1 MVAPIFYSTFA
12 LTKTTKTTEAMSQRT
27 NIVATL
33 AKAGSILL
41 VVSMLFVACGGD
53 APSANESSS
62 GVTYEEATK
71 ALKACESSYLN
82 SDVPAYEA
90 EHIAT
95 LYAYYMD
102 SDKHSERAQAL
113 FFCAQASY
121 ADGNTPQA
129 LLYLIEAE
137 KSTEAS
143 GDMAYDGRIK
153 RMKGDIYGEGC
164 LFANALEEYQKCRES
179 FMAAD
184 MLSHANYATYDEGI
198 TLIHMRNFDEAKE
211 LLNSTLAYAA
221 EESLLGL
228 YYGALHHLIDIA
240 IYTEDYAECGSLLE
254 LYDEADSEWY
264 NNEHKLFAKAIVAAN
279 NGDIARAEQLLSKT
293 NSNANVE
300 SIEDYYYTHYLVH
313 RIGGDSLRAV
323 EWLERSKE
331 HQDQLILEVLNQ
343 PTLNIELELL
353 QSRLDAERTEREL
366 TEKNR
371 EQERRAAEAER
382 QYRVRRNTYI
392 ICTIIVGIILLLLYI
407 RHRWRAKNRDIAQYI
422 ETIRELQMAN
432 RDLPN
437 EMNATIAT
445 IYRDRFSEINALCE
459 TYYDHSGTSRQ
470 KSLVFNQLSQTI
482 EDIKGDDKRIAEME
496 SAVNKYR
503 NNLMQRLREQV
514 SKLSERDMR
523 VALYIFAGF
532 SNRAISI
539 FIDSDP
545 VSVSKIRY
553 NIKQKIKSSGAKD
566 TEELTQ
572 ALSEK

>member
-12 LTKTTKTTEAMSQRT
+12 LTKTTKTTEAMTQRT

-41 VVSMLFVACGGD
+41 VVSMLLVACGGD

-62 GVTYEEATK
+62 GVTYEEATE

-90 EHIAT
+90 EHIAA

-102 SDKHSERAQAL
+102 SDEHSERAQAL

-240 IYTEDYAECGSLLE
+240 IYTDDYAECSALLE

-264 NNEHKLFAKAIVAAN
+264 NNEHKLFAEAIVAAN

-371 EQERRAAEAER
+371 EQERRAVEAER

-482 EDIKGDDKRIAEME
+482 EDIKGDNKRIAEME

-566 TEELTQ
+566 AEELTQ

>member
-12 LTKTTKTTEAMSQRT
+12 LTKTTKTLEAMSQRT

-62 GVTYEEATK
+62 GVTHEQATK
-71 ALKACESSYLN
+71 ALEACESSYLN

-102 SDKHSERAQAL
+102 SDEHSERAQAL

-179 FMAAD
+179 FIAAD

-240 IYTEDYAECGSLLE
+240 IYTDDYAECSALLE

-264 NNEHKLFAKAIVAAN
+264 NNEHKLFAEAIVAAN

-371 EQERRAAEAER
+371 EQERRAVEAER

-482 EDIKGDDKRIAEME
+482 EDIKGDNKRIAEME

-566 TEELTQ
+566 AEELTQ

>member
-53 APSANESSS
+53 APNANESSS
-62 GVTYEEATK
+62 GVTYEEATE

-90 EHIAT
+90 EHIAA

-102 SDKHSERAQAL
+102 SDEHSERAQAL

-121 ADGNTPQA
+121 ANGNTPQA

-179 FMAAD
+179 FMEAD

-240 IYTEDYAECGSLLE
+240 IYTDDYAECDSLLE

-264 NNEHKLFAKAIVAAN
+264 NNEHKLFAEAIVVAN

-482 EDIKGDDKRIAEME
+482 EDIKGDNKRIAEME

-566 TEELTQ
+566 AEELTL

>member
-1 MVAPIFYSTFA
+1 
-12 LTKTTKTTEAMSQRT
+12 MSQRT

-221 EESLLGL
+221 EQSLLGL

>member
-1 MVAPIFYSTFA
+1 MT
-12 LTKTTKTTEAMSQRT
+12 RND
-27 NIVATL
+27 NILSAI
-33 AKAGSILL
+33 AKMGSLLL
-41 VVSMLFVACGGD
+41 VACVLCVACSNE
-53 APSANESSS
+53 APSANNAPTRVSR
-62 GVTYEEATK
+62 EA
-71 ALKACESSYLN
+71 AIRACEECEEQYLN
-82 SDVPAYEA
+82 YDAPAYE
-90 EHIAT
+90 EEQIAT
-95 LYAYYMD
+95 LHDYYME
-102 SDKHSERAQAL
+102 SDEHGTRARAL

-121 ADGNTPQA
+121 AKGDTAQA

-137 KSTEAS
+137 KSAEAN
-143 GDMAYDGRIK
+143 GDYLYDGRIK
-153 RMKGDIYGEGC
+153 RMKGDIYGEGY
-164 LFANALEEYQKCRES
+164 LFANALEEYQKCYES
-179 FMAAD
+179 FTKANMA
-184 MLSHANYATYDEGI
+184 SHAQYALFDEGV
-198 TLIHMRNFDEAKE
+198 TLIHIRDFAAAEQI
-211 LLNSTLAYAA
+211 LNKTLTYAA

-228 YYGALHHLIDIA
+228 YYGTLHYLVDIA
-240 IYTEDYAECGSLLE
+240 IYTGDYDKCGELLE

-264 NNEHKLFAKAIVAAN
+264 NTEHKLFAEAIVAAH
-279 NGDIARAEQLLSKT
+279 NGDMRDADRLLDEIEGTAE
-293 NSNANVE
+293 VE

-331 HQDQLILEVLNQ
+331 HQDGQILKVLNQ

-353 QSRLDAERTEREL
+353 QSRLDAERTERQL
-366 TEKNR
+366 IEKNR
-371 EQERRAAEAER
+371 QQELRHAEAER
-382 QYRVRRNTYI
+382 GYIVRLNTYI
-392 ICTIIVGIILLLLYI
+392 ICTIVIGVILLLLYI
-407 RHRWRAKNRDIAQYI
+407 RYRWRAKNRDIAQYI

-459 TYYDHSGTSRQ
+459 TYYDHSGTTRQ
-470 KSLVFNQLSQTI
+470 KSIVFNQLSQTI
-482 EDIKGDDKRIAEME
+482 EDIKGDDKRLAEME
-496 SAVNKYR
+496 RAVNKYR

-545 VSVSKIRY
+545 VSVSKLRY
-553 NIKQKIKSSGAKD
+553 NIKQKIKSSSAED
-566 TEELTQ
+566 SEELIQ

>member
-12 LTKTTKTTEAMSQRT
+12 LTKTTKTLEAMSQRT

-33 AKAGSILL
+33 AKASSILL

-53 APSANESSS
+53 APNANESSS
-62 GVTYEEATK
+62 GVTYEEATE

-90 EHIAT
+90 EHIAA

-121 ADGNTPQA
+121 ANGNTPQA

-240 IYTEDYAECGSLLE
+240 IYTDDYAECSALLE

-264 NNEHKLFAKAIVAAN
+264 NNEHKLFAEAIVAAN

-392 ICTIIVGIILLLLYI
+392 ICTIIVGVILLLLYI

-482 EDIKGDDKRIAEME
+482 EDIKGDNKRIAEME

-566 TEELTQ
+566 AEELTQ

>member
-1 MVAPIFYSTFA
+1 MVA
-12 LTKTTKTTEAMSQRT
+12 LC
-27 NIVATL
+27 
-33 AKAGSILL
+33 LL
-41 VVSMLFVACGGD
+41 ITSCSSDIPAD
-53 APSANESSS
+53 NESSS
-62 GVTYEEATK
+62 AITREEAIATIKACEERYLHSDTPTYEEEQI
-71 ALKACESSYLN
+71 ALLRS
-82 SDVPAYEA
+82 
-90 EHIAT
+90 
-95 LYAYYMD
+95 YYMD
-102 SDKHSERAQAL
+102 SNEHEDRSRAL

-121 ADGNTPQA
+121 AEGNTPEA

-137 KSTEAS
+137 KSSERC

-153 RMKGDIYGEGC
+153 RMKGDIYGEDC
-164 LFANALEEYQKCRES
+164 LFANALEEYQECRES
-179 FMAAD
+179 FVAAD
-184 MLSHANYATYDEGI
+184 MMTHANYATYDEGI
-198 TLIHMRNFDEAKE
+198 TLIHMRNFDDAKH
-211 LLNSTLAYAA
+211 LLNSILAYAA

-240 IYTEDYAECGSLLE
+240 IYTSDYADCSTLLE
-254 LYDEADSEWY
+254 LYDEADEEWY
-264 NNEHKLFAKAIVAAN
+264 NTEHKLFAEAIVSAHR
-279 NGDIARAEQLLSKT
+279 GDMVNAERLLRETGAES
-293 NSNANVE
+293 ADG
-300 SIEDYYYTHYLVH
+300 SIEDYYFTHYLVH
-313 RIGGDSLRAV
+313 RIGGDNLRAV

-331 HQDQLILEVLNQ
+331 HQDQLILDVLNQ

-353 QSRLDAERTEREL
+353 QSRLDSERTEREL

-371 EQERRAAEAER
+371 QQELRHAKAER
-382 QYRVRRNTYI
+382 QYIARRNTYI
-392 ICTIIVGIILLLLYI
+392 ICTIVVGLILLLLYV
-407 RHRWRAKNRDIAQYI
+407 RHRWRAKDRDIAQYI
-422 ETIRELQMAN
+422 ETIRELQMVN

-437 EMNATIAT
+437 EMNIKIAS
-445 IYRDRFSEINALCE
+445 IYRDRFTELNALCE
-459 TYYDHSGTSRQ
+459 TYYDHSGTTRQ

-482 EDIKGDDKRIAEME
+482 EDIKGDNKRLAEME

-514 SKLSERDMR
+514 SRLSERDMR

-539 FIDSDP
+539 FIESDP

>member
-12 LTKTTKTTEAMSQRT
+12 LTKTTKTLEAMSQRT

-41 VVSMLFVACGGD
+41 VVSMLLVACGSD

-90 EHIAT
+90 EHIAA

-198 TLIHMRNFDEAKE
+198 TLIHMRNFDEAQE

-240 IYTEDYAECGSLLE
+240 IYTEDYAECSALLE

-264 NNEHKLFAKAIVAAN
+264 NNEHKLFAEAIVAAN

-371 EQERRAAEAER
+371 EQERRAVEAER

-482 EDIKGDDKRIAEME
+482 EDIKGDNKRIAEME

-566 TEELTQ
+566 AEELTQ

>member
-221 EESLLGL
+221 EQSLLGL

>member
-1 MVAPIFYSTFA
+1 
-12 LTKTTKTTEAMSQRT
+12 
-27 NIVATL
+27 
-33 AKAGSILL
+33 
-41 VVSMLFVACGGD
+41 MLFVACRSD
-53 APSANESSS
+53 APTTDDSST
-62 GVTYEEATK
+62 GVTHEQAIEAIEVCEER
-71 ALKACESSYLN
+71 YLN
-82 SDVPAYEA
+82 NDTPAYEA
-90 EHIAT
+90 EHIAA
-95 LYAYYMD
+95 LDAYYMN
-102 SDKHSERAQAL
+102 SDEHDERARAL

-179 FMAAD
+179 FIAAD

-264 NNEHKLFAKAIVAAN
+264 NNEHKLFAEAIVAAN

-293 NSNANVE
+293 DSDIDVE
-300 SIEDYYYTHYLVH
+300 SIEDYYYTHYLLH

-482 EDIKGDDKRIAEME
+482 EDIKGDNKRIAEME

-566 TEELTQ
+566 AEELTQ

>member
-1 MVAPIFYSTFA
+1 
-12 LTKTTKTTEAMSQRT
+12 MSQRT

-33 AKAGSILL
+33 AKASSILL

-53 APSANESSS
+53 APNANESSS
-62 GVTYEEATK
+62 GVTYEEATE

-90 EHIAT
+90 EHIAA

-121 ADGNTPQA
+121 ANGNTPQA

-240 IYTEDYAECGSLLE
+240 IYTDDYAECSALLE

-264 NNEHKLFAKAIVAAN
+264 NNEHKLFAEAIVAAN

-392 ICTIIVGIILLLLYI
+392 ICTIIVGVILLLLYI

-482 EDIKGDDKRIAEME
+482 EDIKGDNKRIAEME

-566 TEELTQ
+566 AEELTQ

>member
-41 VVSMLFVACGGD
+41 VVSMLLVACGSD
-53 APSANESSS
+53 APSANESPS

-90 EHIAT
+90 EHIAA

-179 FMAAD
+179 FIAAD

-240 IYTEDYAECGSLLE
+240 IYTDDYAECSSLLE

-264 NNEHKLFAKAIVAAN
+264 NNEHKLFAEAIVAAN

-482 EDIKGDDKRIAEME
+482 EDIKGDNKRIAEME

-566 TEELTQ
+566 AEELTQ

>member
-1 MVAPIFYSTFA
+1 MTLRREIAVTFV
-12 LTKTTKTTEAMSQRT
+12 KVS
-27 NIVATL
+27 
-33 AKAGSILL
+33 SILL
-41 VVSMLFVACGGD
+41 IASMLFVACRSD
-53 APSANESSS
+53 APTTDDSST
-62 GVTYEEATK
+62 GVTHEQAIEAIEVCEER
-71 ALKACESSYLN
+71 YLN
-82 SDVPAYEA
+82 NDTPAYEA
-90 EHIAT
+90 EHIAA
-95 LYAYYMD
+95 LDAYYMN
-102 SDKHSERAQAL
+102 SDEHDERARAL

-179 FMAAD
+179 FIAAD

-198 TLIHMRNFDEAKE
+198 TLIHMRNFNEAKE

-228 YYGALHHLIDIA
+228 YYGVLHHLIDIA

-264 NNEHKLFAKAIVAAN
+264 NNEHRLFAEAIVAAN

-293 NSNANVE
+293 DSDIDVE

-382 QYRVRRNTYI
+382 QYRMRRNTYI

-482 EDIKGDDKRIAEME
+482 EDIKGDNKRIAEME

-566 TEELTQ
+566 AEELTL